1 MFVVIAIYLHILLH
15 DTIAAASD
23 RCPVVGRLSQG
34 EEQGE
39 NDPSPGTHVPS
50 FLPYFLSSCFAS
62 RLLLPPL
69 PQCAGRAESC
79 CVTNVPSEALPGGQ
93 GRGEEGLGPRTKHRA
108 GRTYRVHTGW
118 GWKKMPFRRWEIPTG
133 ACRWGLRTPWHLA
146 ACVLLSV
153 GPWSCKWSS
162 CYCSYSKSNVH
173 DCVKHA

>member
-1 MFVVIAIYLHILLH
+1 MSSGGKAIARRGAGGKWPFPWY
-15 DTIAAASD
+15 S
-23 RCPVVGRLSQG
+23 CSQLS
-34 EEQGE
+34 
-39 NDPSPGTHVPS
+39 
-50 FLPYFLSSCFAS
+50 A
-62 RLLLPPL
+62 LLPFIMLCIPFTPASL
-69 PQCAGRAESC
+69 ASVCGRAESC
-79 CVTNVPSEALPGGQ
+79 CVTNVPSEALPGGR
-93 GRGEEGLGPRTKHRA
+93 GRGVEDLGPRTKHRA